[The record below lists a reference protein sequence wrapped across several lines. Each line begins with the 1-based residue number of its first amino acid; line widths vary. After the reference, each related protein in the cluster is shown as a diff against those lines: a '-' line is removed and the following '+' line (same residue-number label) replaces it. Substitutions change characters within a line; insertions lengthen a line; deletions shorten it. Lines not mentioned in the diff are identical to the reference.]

1 MQKPGFSV
9 SILILLLFCTSLAH
23 SQERRTEVCF
33 EFRVN
38 SMTID
43 STYSD
48 NAARMREI
56 ITFLQN
62 VRQDSTTHIAEVSFR
77 GAASPEGSY
86 QLNRKLARGR
96 LSVLERLVRQE
107 IDIPDSIIT
116 RDDNYIPWDYLKSQI
131 ERSDL
136 QDRDSVLAILEE
148 EARLTDYHHAGTH
161 IDNRI
166 VKLKQLDDG
175 KVWQQM
181 NRLYF
186 SRMRN
191 AYAVIVTYKEE
202 IPPIREPITVP
213 AITEVEPEPAI
224 EPEKAEPDT
233 VTVAEPVI
241 PAVEEWHRHLHL

>member
-107 IDIPDSIIT
+107 IDIPT
-116 RDDNYIPWDYLKSQI
+116 
-131 ERSDL
+131 
-136 QDRDSVLAILEE
+136 A
-148 EARLTDYHHAGTH
+148 
-161 IDNRI
+161 
-166 VKLKQLDDG
+166 
-175 KVWQQM
+175 
-181 NRLYF
+181 
-186 SRMRN
+186 
-191 AYAVIVTYKEE
+191 
-202 IPPIREPITVP
+202 
-213 AITEVEPEPAI
+213 
-224 EPEKAEPDT
+224 
-233 VTVAEPVI
+233 
-241 PAVEEWHRHLHL
+241 